1 MPTRMPLRSPRPP
14 VAATRTPAS
23 RTRDDKYYSKVIGRA
38 LDILGVLR
46 KHEHPLGLAEIGTHV
61 GLAKSSVFRLLHA
74 LEVSGYVERSRDEY
88 LSHHFDS
95 DTKFAQ
101 TVTRKVVRRNELVG
115 GDVALVTAETE
126 SSGAYDGKPVK
137 LIGLETAV
145 LRRVEGQWRIVHVH
159 WSSRKPAP

>member
-1 MPTRMPLRSPRPP
+1 MTANSRKLQQ
-14 VAATRTPAS
+14 VAFVALFLAPAFGIAQATPSDAVERLHQAIAQG
-23 RTRDDKYYSKVIGRA
+23 DRA
-38 LDILGVLR
+38 MAIST
-46 KHEHPLGLAEIGTHV
+46 LAADAQIFE
-61 GLAKSSVFRLLHA
+61 
-74 LEVSGYVERSRDEY
+74 SGYVERSRDEY

-101 TVTRKVVRRNELVG
+101 TVTRKVVRRNEWVG